1 MLNLY
6 RLNVLFKNF
15 PKFFFKFIYR
25 RNFYVIDKIIN
36 FLIKNFLKQNLTF
49 YRINRVSH
57 FVRNRSINELEKLLF
72 SGSYIIHNLRR
83 NINYLYQILLF
94 VWLVYRLHFELNIL
108 IFTLL
113 LLVVFCY
120 FVLLIFIWK
129 SEYFL
134 FDVFSL
140 ILNKLLYW

>member
-94 VWLVYRLHFELNIL
+94 VWLVYRLHFELNVLVLTI
-108 IFTLL
+108 L
-113 LLVVFCY
+113 LLVDFHH
-120 FVLLIFIWK
+120 FIELIFISK
-129 SEYFL
+129 SENFL
-134 FDVFSL
+134 FNVFSFVL
-140 ILNKLLYW
+140 YKLLYW